1 MHRPQNSFKSLL
13 VLVIQKTWRRLP
25 AAFRHS
31 VWRFA
36 GPRWQDAY
44 AYFMIGNP
52 RKTRPSVPNTPLV
65 VAGLFSTA
73 NGIGEAARIT
83 YRALSSAGLSPIA
96 VDLSTPLA
104 PVDLTHDIECRPMP
118 ESEEGTL
125 ILQINGPETLAA
137 LQYLN
142 MHRRRRWYI
151 IGYWAWELPKFPKGW
166 ERAFQLLSEIWA
178 ISLYTASAIK
188 KHDKSPR
195 IEVIGHSVSPP
206 TKIKKMAKKIGRT
219 GKELIFLT
227 MADGMSSFSRKNP
240 FATIRAFKTAFGD
253 APHRRLIIKT
263 RNLGHKPDAK
273 SDLLESIGSAKNIE
287 VLDESLSESDRWAL
301 LNSVDCFISLHR
313 SEGFGLVLAEA
324 MALGKPVVCTNWSG
338 NTDFTTAETA
348 ALVDY
353 ELVPC
358 DDPYGIYTDT
368 SAHWAE
374 VDLDHAVEVIKRVA
388 EDEEYRDQIGAAAKR
403 HIASCASAERIGQLM
418 LERLSAIPVSGE
430 QKG

>member
-1 MHRPQNSFKSLL
+1 
-13 VLVIQKTWRRLP
+13 
-25 AAFRHS
+25 
-31 VWRFA
+31 
-36 GPRWQDAY
+36 
-44 AYFMIGNP
+44 MIGNP
-52 RKTRPSVPNTPLV
+52 LKTRPSVPNTPLV

-83 YRALSSAGLSPIA
+83 YRALNSAGLSPIA

-104 PVDLTHDIECRPMP
+104 PVDLTHDIECQPMP

-125 ILQINGPETLAA
+125 ILQLNGPETLAA

-142 MHRRRRWYI
+142 MHRRKRWYI
-151 IGYWAWELPKFPKGW
+151 IGYWAWELPNFPQGW

-178 ISLYTASAIK
+178 ISLYTAAAIK

-206 TKIKKMAKKIGRT
+206 TKIKKMAKKIRQT
-219 GKELIFLT
+219 GEELIFLT

-253 APHRRLIIKT
+253 AANRRLIIKT
-263 RNLGHKPDAK
+263 RNLGHKPEAK
-273 SDLLESIGSAKNIE
+273 SDLVESIGNAKNIE
-287 VLDESLSESDRWAL
+287 VLDESLSEDDRWSL

-338 NTDFTTAETA
+338 NTDFTTADTA
-348 ALVDY
+348 ALIDF

-368 SAHWAE
+368 NAHWAE
-374 VDLDHAVEVIKRVA
+374 ADHDHAVETLKRVA
-388 EDEEYRDQIGAAAKR
+388 EDSDYREQLGAAAKL
-403 HIASCASAERIGQLM
+403 HIATWASAERIGQMM
-418 LERLSAIPVSGE
+418 LDRLSEIPVSDDL
-430 QKG
+430 KD